1 MISHLPLYPLL
12 VPLIAGILTL
22 MLKGFGIQMQR
33 RISSFVL
40 LLLLFVN
47 LWALGST
54 LDTSSSVYALGGWQP
69 PYGITLVLDK
79 LSALMVLLTSLVAL
93 GAFSYALFE
102 RMDTKSLHFHP
113 LFWLQI
119 FGINGAFLTGDLF
132 NLFVFFEILLIASY
146 SLILHGNKE
155 ERVKAGLHYVIL
167 NLVGS
172 ALFLLGIGTLYG
184 LLGTLNIQ
192 DLALKIATL
201 APSDVGIV
209 AAAGLLLLV
218 VFGLKAAMF
227 PLSFW
232 LVHTYSNISA
242 PVVALFAIL
251 TKVGIY
257 AILRVHG
264 TLFGADAGALSYYYT
279 PWILNLGLLSLIFS
293 TLGVMASASLKNKI
307 GYLVLVSISLLL
319 ILLGIN
325 TQEAISA
332 AIYYT
337 IHSTLIAGGFF
348 LFADLLLRKN
358 ILPHIRLVGGI
369 FFAYAVAIVG
379 LPPFAGFFAKVML
392 LQAALENTQQGAIF
406 TLVLTSTLLI
416 MISLTRLGSQL
427 FYEQKFEHDGV
438 DTVLHK
444 RSLLSILFLFFVTLL
459 LVIFAQA
466 ITEFLAQLA
475 TEALHLQEVQR

>member
-1 MISHLPLYPLL
+1 MISHLPFYPLL
-12 VPLIAGILTL
+12 VPLIAGIFTL
-22 MLKGFGIQMQR
+22 MFKHFGINTQR
-33 RISSFVL
+33 WLSALFL
-40 LLLLFVN
+40 LLLLFVT
-47 LWALGST
+47 LVALGST
-54 LDTSSSVYALGGWQP
+54 FDASATVYALGGWEA

-79 LSALMVLLTSLVAL
+79 LSALMVLLTSLLAL

-113 LFWLQI
+113 LFWLQL

-155 ERVKAGLHYVIL
+155 ERIKAGLHYVIL

-184 LLGTLNIQ
+184 ILGTLNIE
-192 DLALKIATL
+192 DLALKISVL
-201 APSDVGIV
+201 PSTDVGVI

-232 LVHTYSNISA
+232 LTHTYSSISA

-264 TLFGADAGALSYYYT
+264 TLFGADAGELSYYYI
-279 PWILNLGLLSLIFS
+279 PWVLNLGLLSLIIS
-293 TLGVMASASLKNKI
+293 TLGVMAADSLKNKI
-307 GYLVLVSISLLL
+307 GYLVLVSISILL

-348 LFADLLLRKN
+348 LFADVLLRKN
-358 ILPHIRLVGGI
+358 ILPHIRLTGGL
-369 FFAYAVAIVG
+369 FFAYGLAIAG

-392 LQAALENTQQGAIF
+392 LDAAMQNSQQAIIF
-406 TLVLTSTLLI
+406 TLILTSTLLI
-416 MISLTRLGSQL
+416 LITLARTGSNL

-438 DTVLHK
+438 DTVLH
-444 RSLLSILFLFFVTLL
+444 RGSLLSIFFLLFLSVL
-459 LVIFAQA
+459 LVVFADP
-466 ITEFLAQLA
+466 ITEFLSQMAA
-475 TEALHLQEVQR
+475 EVLHLQEMTE

>member
-12 VPLIAGILTL
+12 VPLLAGIFTL
-22 MLKGFGIQMQR
+22 MFKSFGIQTQR
-33 RISSFVL
+33 WLS
-40 LLLLFVN
+40 LLFLLFLLCIN
-47 LWALGST
+47 LIALSST
-54 LDTSSSVYALGGWQP
+54 FDASTPIYALGGWDI

-79 LSALMVLLTSLVAL
+79 LSALMVLLTSILAL

-155 ERVKAGLHYVIL
+155 ERIKAGLHYVIL

-184 LLGTLNIQ
+184 ILGTLNIE
-192 DLALKIATL
+192 DLALKISSL

-232 LVHTYSNISA
+232 LVHTYSSISA

-251 TKVGIY
+251 TKIGIY

-264 TLFGADAGALSYYYT
+264 TLFGADAAELSYYYT
-279 PWILNLGLLSLIFS
+279 AWVLNLGLLSLIIA
-293 TLGVMASASLKNKI
+293 TLGVMAAGSLKNKI

-325 TQEAISA
+325 TKEAISA

-348 LFADLLLRKN
+348 LFADLLARKN
-358 ILPHIRLVGGI
+358 ILPHIRLTGGL
-369 FFAYAVAIVG
+369 FFAYALAIAG
-379 LPPFAGFFAKVML
+379 LPPFGGFFAKVML
-392 LQAALENTQQGAIF
+392 LDAAMHNSQQAMIF

-416 MISLTRLGSQL
+416 LITLARTGSSL
-427 FYEQKFEHDGV
+427 FYEHKFEHEGIA
-438 DTVLHK
+438 TSLHR
-444 RSLLSILFLFFVTLL
+444 RSLLSIFFLLFASVL
-459 LVIFAQA
+459 LVVFAHP
-466 ITEFLAQLA
+466 ITEFLSQMAA
-475 TEALHLQEVQR
+475 ETLHLKETAQ